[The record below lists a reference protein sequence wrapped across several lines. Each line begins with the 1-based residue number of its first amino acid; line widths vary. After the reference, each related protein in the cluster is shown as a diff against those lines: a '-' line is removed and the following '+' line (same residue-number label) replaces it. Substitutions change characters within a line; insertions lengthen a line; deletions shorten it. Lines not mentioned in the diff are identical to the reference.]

1 MDKAEIR
8 CFRNDRTNQDG
19 LWGTEIAD
27 PHASSLWHTPWWLRK
42 RFHEDKVNRYMYLSD
57 AM

>member
-8 CFRNDRTNQDG
+8 CFGNDRTNQDG

-27 PHASSLWHTPWWLRK
+27 PHASSL
-42 RFHEDKVNRYMYLSD
+42 
-57 AM
+57 